1 MSLLRHIF
9 QIVAR
14 HQWGSQHTPHG
25 EMGTVFVNG
34 HTAVSNLKHIR
45 IVPMPRTG
53 ILAHIFLHIQNFDNS
68 PVGVAWMFL
77 LTVETPGNIAGCPP
91 QMSNFGSPFPW
102 FASTPFA
109 KACLLYTSPSPR

>member
-34 HTAVSNLKHIR
+34 HTAVSNL
-45 IVPMPRTG
+45 
-53 ILAHIFLHIQNFDNS
+53 AHIFLHIQNFDNS
-68 PVGVAWMFL
+68 PVGVARMFL
-77 LTVETPGNIAGCPP
+77 LTVETPGNIASCSP
-91 QMSNFGSPFPW
+91 QMSDFGSPFPW